1 MTKEPIVMSW
11 SGGKDSA
18 MGLYELINSGK
29 FDVKFLLT
37 SVTREYDRISMHG
50 IRTELLKA
58 QASLIGIP
66 LDIAYI
72 SSKSSNEE
80 YGRIMKAKLEKY
92 KSYGIS
98 KVAFGDIF
106 LRDVREYR
114 ERMMA
119 EVGMSCEFPL
129 WGRDTT
135 GLARRF
141 IELGFDSI
149 ICTIDPKVMPR
160 NLAGRNFSE
169 ALYSFPDEV
178 DPCGERGEF
187 HTFVYKG
194 PIFKKALDVRVG
206 DIVDRDSFVF
216 ADVLTEGNAGNNISQ
231 KSDK

>member
-1 MTKEPIVMSW
+1 MKEPIVMSW

-18 MGLYELINSGK
+18 MGLYELFKSGK
-29 FDVKFLLT
+29 FDVRFLLT
-37 SVTREYDRISMHG
+37 TVTQEYDRVSMHG
-50 IRTELLKA
+50 VRTELLRT

-72 SSKSSNEE
+72 STKSSNEE
-80 YGRIMKAKLEKY
+80 YGRIMKAKLERY
-92 KSYGIS
+92 KANGIS

-129 WGRDTT
+129 WGRETA
-135 GLARRF
+135 GLAREF
-141 IELGFDSI
+141 LKAGFDSI
-149 ICTIDPKVMPR
+149 ICTVDPRVMPR
-160 NLAGRNFSE
+160 SVAGRYFAE
-169 ALYSFPDEV
+169 ALDLFPNDV
-178 DPCGERGEF
+178 DPCGEKGEF

-194 PIFKKALDVRVG
+194 PIFGRPLDVRVG

-216 ADVLTEGNAGNNISQ
+216 ADLLPGPIEGGNAG
-231 KSDK
+231 DKLGR